1 MEPEELTSDI
11 FTKYGRKGGPGYVR
25 IESKGRGSVV
35 RKEGGQVRGMVGDC
49 AVFISRRGEDNLAQ
63 LVLVSEPP
71 ANVWNVV
78 GRFLVRRELK
88 DKVGFVVVVV
98 VVAAIF
104 TQVIFLFHKSPRNQC
119 SLNRTVAVI
128 VGVMKRKRP
137 QWC

>member
-1 MEPEELTSDI
+1 
-11 FTKYGRKGGPGYVR
+11 
-25 IESKGRGSVV
+25 
-35 RKEGGQVRGMVGDC
+35 VRGMVGDC

-98 VVAAIF
+98 VVAVAVAVVVFVVVAAAAVVVVVVAAIF